1 MLKLQAT
8 PISSIILPREKRRD
22 IKCTHK
28 RDACNV
34 HHNYTMLDNH
44 IYCVVT
50 SPKLHWTVA
59 GTTDN
64 ALSQSL

>member
-1 MLKLQAT
+1 MSKFLTT

-22 IKCTHK
+22 IKFTHK
-28 RDACNV
+28 RDVCNV

-44 IYCVVT
+44 IHCDVT